1 MRMKRLALLSPLFFF
16 ALLGLLLWHPWRDD
30 APVAPSPPGTA
41 GPVPVSAA
49 PAPEHPG
56 YEFREASPDGIGKIY
71 MGREISQVMGHR
83 GIGWLE
89 RGTRESEESPTSAID
104 ALQLPPET
112 VIADIGA
119 GSGYYSFRLAPLVPE
134 GGVVAVDIQ
143 PEMIAHLAARAAD
156 EEVDNVRPHL
166 GTIEDT
172 QLDPESIDAA
182 IMVDAYHEFSHPWE
196 MMLSI
201 REALRPGGQVFLL
214 EYRAEDDSVPINPLH
229 KMSEAQVRKE
239 MEAVGL
245 EFVVNHDFLPWQHF
259 LVFRK
264 PGG

>member
-1 MRMKRLALLSPLFFF
+1 MKRLALLSPLVFL
-16 ALLGLLLWHPWRDD
+16 AILGLLLWHPWRGERE
-30 APVAPSPPGTA
+30 ATSPPAEAT
-41 GPVPVSAA
+41 AA
-49 PAPEHPG
+49 PAPASEPFVPEIPE
-56 YEFREASPDGIGKIY
+56 YEFAEPSRGGIGKIY

-83 GIGWLE
+83 GIKWLE
-89 RGTRESEESPTSAID
+89 RDNREEEESPSSAID

-119 GSGYYSFRLAPLVPE
+119 GSGYYSFRIARLIPE
-134 GGVVAVDIQ
+134 GEVIAVDIQ
-143 PEMIAHLAARAAD
+143 PEMIAHLEMTAA
-156 EEVDNVRPHL
+156 EKGIDNVRPHL
-166 GTIEDT
+166 GTIEDVS
-172 QLDPESIDAA
+172 LDPESIDAA
-182 IMVDAYHEFSHPWE
+182 IMVDAYHEFSHPAE

-201 REALRPGGQVFLL
+201 REALRPGGQVILL
-214 EYRAEDDSVPINPLH
+214 EFRAEDESVPISRLH
-229 KMSEAQVRKE
+229 KMSEEQVRKE